1 MDGNEYEGAE
11 IGRIAYIL
19 SKNEGYQD
27 GTMMVDDDEYYFH
40 NGSSKELDEN
50 KDYVNAAD
58 KKWSEFFLLHKN
70 YYGYMLT
77 ILQKDGN
84 RA

>member
-11 IGRIAYIL
+11 IGRISYIL

-27 GTMMVDDDEYYFH
+27 GTMWVDEWEYYFH
-40 NGSSKELDEN
+40 NGSSGELDEN

-58 KKWSEFFLLHKN
+58 KNGASFSTTQKLLW
-70 YYGYMLT
+70 
-77 ILQKDGN
+77 
-84 RA
+84 